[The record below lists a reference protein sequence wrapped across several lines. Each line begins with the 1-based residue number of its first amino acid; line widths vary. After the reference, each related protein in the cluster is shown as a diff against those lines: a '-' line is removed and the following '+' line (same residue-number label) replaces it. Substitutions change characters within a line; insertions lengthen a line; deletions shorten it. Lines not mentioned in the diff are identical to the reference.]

1 VIVGFEIDLDIV
13 NLGFFVESDE
23 NKKSVVVLRERK
35 RENWVK
41 IDFDDNTLYKV
52 EAQ

>member
-23 NKKSVVVLRERK
+23 NKKSVVVLREK
-35 RENWVK
+35 ENWVK

>member
-1 VIVGFEIDLDIV
+1 MRI
-13 NLGFFVESDE
+13 
-23 NKKSVVVLRERK
+23 KKVLSLSERK
-35 RENWVK
+35 REENWVK

>member
-1 VIVGFEIDLDIV
+1 V

-23 NKKSVVVLRERK
+23 NKKSVVVLREK
-35 RENWVK
+35 ENWVK